1 MTIFHWD
8 HPQALE
14 DRYGGFTDD
23 RIIEDFEAY
32 ADLLFERFGDR
43 VTDWITINEP
53 QIVTL
58 LNASVIKKDT
68 WKTPEDLSK
77 WVSDSISRSS
87 INWLSW

>member
-14 DRYGGFTDD
+14 DRYGGFTSDS
-23 RIIEDFEAY
+23 IIEDFESY

-77 WVSDSISRSS
+77 
-87 INWLSW
+87 